1 MQAHTQTQPT
11 TTRHWRRA
19 LTAKAQARRNRRNS
33 RTKRDLGGRRGG
45 GLGRAAAPTKV
56 KCWSEVDTVLAELG
70 WLERQLEGIEKR
82 RRQATVRAEQEA
94 AVATRGLEARRLR
107 LATAL
112 EQFCRAHGPVLSSA
126 NGHRLRSRRLL
137 FGRVGFRLS
146 QALVVREEAAALRA
160 LERWRAGQQ
169 FLRVRTELDRE
180 ALRDFLRANG
190 DRRGGGASGLD
201 AEVRRRLGRAGIELA
216 SRERWFY
223 EVDERAL
230 GRWREAGALREGAE

>member
-1 MQAHTQTQPT
+1 MQTHTQTQHT

-45 GLGRAAAPTKV
+45 AGGVTAPRKL
-56 KCWSEVDTVLAELG
+56 KCWNEVDAVLAELG
-70 WLERQLEGIEKR
+70 WLERRLEGIEKR
-82 RRQATVRAEQEA
+82 RHEATARAEQEA
-94 AVATRGLEARRLR
+94 AKAARGLEARRLR
-107 LATAL
+107 LAKQL
-112 EQFCRAHGPVLSSA
+112 ERFCRAQGPMLSNA

-137 FGRVGFRLS
+137 FGCVGFRLS

-169 FLRVRTELDRE
+169 FLRVRMELDRE
-180 ALRDFLRANG
+180 GLRDFLRASR

-201 AEVRRRLGRAGIELA
+201 AEVRRRLARAGIELA
-216 SRERWFY
+216 WRAKWFY
-223 EVDERAL
+223 EIDGRAL
-230 GRWREAGALREGAE
+230 ERWRAGGAPREGAE

>member
-1 MQAHTQTQPT
+1 MQAHTQTQHT
-11 TTRHWRRA
+11 TTRRWRRA
-19 LTAKAQARRNRRNS
+19 LTAKAQARRNRRS
-33 RTKRDLGGRRGG
+33 SCTKQDLGSRGG
-45 GLGRAAAPTKV
+45 GPGSATTPTKV

-70 WLERQLEGIEKR
+70 RLERQLEGIEQR

-112 EQFCRAHGPVLSSA
+112 ERFCRAHRPVLSSA

-190 DRRGGGASGLD
+190 DRRDGGGSALD
-201 AEVRRRLGRAGIELA
+201 AEVQRRLGRAGIELA